1 MRLKI
6 GPRTYYTST
15 RTHIRN
21 SKIQK
26 KYIYILGTYVR
37 IVYLVRVLV
46 PGTRTYGTRDPFSN
60 TDMLDTIRGCDVV
73 GVVQRR
79 TMYSQVCIIRRYVRF
94 TQGTVPGIRTS
105 TYSRARD
112 YAKKEQFARHARQV
126 EILHQQCKRV
136 QSGVIRRT
144 LNL

>member
-1 MRLKI
+1 MYIL
-6 GPRTYYTST
+6 YEYSYAY
-15 RTHIRN
+15 
-21 SKIQK
+21 QEFK
-26 KYIYILGTYVR
+26 KKKKKKILGTYVR

-46 PGTRTYGTRDPFSN
+46 PGTLTYDTRDPFSN
-60 TDMLDTIRGCDVV
+60 DEMLDTIRGCDVV

-79 TMYSQVCIIRRYVRF
+79 SMYSQVCIIRRYVRF
-94 TQGTVPGIRTS
+94 TQGTVPGTRTS

-126 EILHQQCKRV
+126 EILHQLCKRV
-136 QSGVIRRT
+136 QQSGVVRRI